1 MAKAMSKG
9 ERAVAGLTVGV
20 LGFFLE
26 GWMLMLFLGGVH
38 HEVLSSVNPIG
49 YWTACVLSVPLDV
62 LFASYFAVTRSKVD
76 ELHERVIDGR

>member
-9 ERAVAGLTVGV
+9 ERSAVNLILGVG
-20 LGFFLE
+20 GFFLE
-26 GWMLMLFLGGVH
+26 GFMLMLFLGGVH
-38 HEVLSSVNPIG
+38 HEVLPSVHPIG

-62 LFASYFAVTRSKVD
+62 LFASYFMVTRNQTQ

>member
-9 ERAVAGLTVGV
+9 ERGV
-20 LGFFLE
+20 SIMVVSVIGFFVE

-38 HEVLSSVNPIG
+38 HEVLDAVRPIG

-62 LFASYFAVTRSKVD
+62 MIGSYLATLSSDAR
-76 ELHERVIDGR
+76 ELRERVIDGR

>member
-9 ERAVAGLTVGV
+9 ERGVTTFILGVG
-20 LGFFLE
+20 GFFLE

-38 HEVLSSVNPIG
+38 HEVLPAVQTIG
-49 YWTACVLSVPLDV
+49 YWKACVLSVPLDV
-62 LFASYFAVTRSKVD
+62 LFASYFMVTRAKVD